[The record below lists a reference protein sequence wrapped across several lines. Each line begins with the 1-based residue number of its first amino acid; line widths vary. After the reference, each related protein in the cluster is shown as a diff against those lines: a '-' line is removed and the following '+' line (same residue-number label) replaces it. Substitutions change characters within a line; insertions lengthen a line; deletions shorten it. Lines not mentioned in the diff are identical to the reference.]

1 MMDGRHRAGTGSDC
15 APRMAFSWSP
25 PPFPLTS
32 SRQLFFLPKKP
43 RGLQR
48 ASKLLKQTSPQD
60 HVNILGHGLI
70 LQHHNRCG
78 VGKTRDFWHEIS
90 EPQSHCSSAHSSER
104 LFQSQNK
111 PCAFSPASPTMLHN
125 VSRVFVF
132 HSYSAASL
140 RSVFVLWH
148 PKYDI

>member
-1 MMDGRHRAGTGSDC
+1 MAGTEQALDLTALPAWHSAG
-15 APRMAFSWSP
+15 AHRLFRWP
-25 PPFPLTS
+25 PPGSCSFCPICH
-32 SRQLFFLPKKP
+32 P

-125 VSRVFVF
+125 VSRVFGF